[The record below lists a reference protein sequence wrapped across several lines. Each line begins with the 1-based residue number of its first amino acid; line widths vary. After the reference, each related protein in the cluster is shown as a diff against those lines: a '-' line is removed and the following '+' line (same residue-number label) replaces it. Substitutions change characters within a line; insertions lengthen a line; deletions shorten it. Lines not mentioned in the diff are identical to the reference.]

1 MPGVISGKS
10 LPMVTPGKSVRFVTA
25 GRVRVRGSTH
35 EMESVSLHTVKIT
48 INKKTHPERL
58 ELRKYCPRHADIGA
72 LDGIRGSIEL

>member
-1 MPGVISGKS
+1 
-10 LPMVTPGKSVRFVTA
+10 
-25 GRVRVRGSTH
+25 
-35 EMESVSLHTVKIT
+35 MESVSLHTVKIT